1 MEVEDDGGV
10 GCGRMSYVSEQVSS
24 SGGGGSG
31 GVVAIRRNDVGPPV
45 PVPVPVPVPKQ
56 QADER
61 NGN

>member
-1 MEVEDDGGV
+1 MEVEDEDDGGS
-10 GCGRMSYVSEQVSS
+10 GGSGGGKMSYVSEQASR
-24 SGGGGSG
+24 GGGCG

-45 PVPVPVPVPKQ
+45 PVPGPKQ